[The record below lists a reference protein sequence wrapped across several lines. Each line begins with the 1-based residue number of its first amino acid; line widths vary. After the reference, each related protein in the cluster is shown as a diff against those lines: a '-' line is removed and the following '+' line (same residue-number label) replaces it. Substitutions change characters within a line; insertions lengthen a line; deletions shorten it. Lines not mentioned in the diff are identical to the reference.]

1 MKIFIPLIITL
12 FSFYSQA
19 QVVNQITM
27 IPANPTSGDTI
38 SVITNFSY
46 NGDCNFGL
54 VGYFYHLQGSTIH
67 ILPTYCGFGA
77 STLCTSTDTFK
88 LETFPAGNYIISIEF
103 HQGSICP
110 FSGFDATIAQF
121 DTTINITTAS
131 GLNSHNNSETEVF
144 LFPNPTN
151 GEVMVHLEKNNLKSI
166 LLYNSLGSLIDEFY
180 STIFSM
186 AYLPNGIYWTII
198 KTNSGQSSK
207 KIVKH

>member
-1 MKIFIPLIITL
+1 MKKLLLLVTSL
-12 FSFYSQA
+12 FSIYAQA

-46 NGDCNFGL
+46 YGNCSFGL
-54 VGYFYHLQGSTIH
+54 VGYYYYLQGSTIN
-67 ILPTYCGFGA
+67 ILPTYCGYGA
-77 STLCTSTDTFK
+77 STLCNSIDTLK
-88 LETFPAGNYIISIEF
+88 LETYPAGNYIINFEF

-121 DTTINITTAS
+121 DTTIIITTTS
-131 GLNSHNNSETEVF
+131 GLNSNNNSETEVF

>member
-1 MKIFIPLIITL
+1 MKKILLLATSL

-38 SVITNFSY
+38 SVIANFFY

-67 ILPTYCGFGA
+67 IFPTYCGYGA
-77 STLCTSTDTFK
+77 PTLCTSTDTFK
-88 LETFPAGNYIISIEF
+88 LETYPAGNYIIDIEF

-121 DTTINITTAS
+121 DTTLNITTTS
-131 GLNSHNNSETEVF
+131 GFGLQNNTKSNIM

-151 GEVMVHLEKNNLKSI
+151 GEVSVDLEKNNLKSI
-166 LLYNSLGSLIDEFY
+166 SLYNSLGTLIDEFY
-180 STIFSM
+180 STTFSM

-198 KTNSGQSSK
+198 KTNSGQYSK